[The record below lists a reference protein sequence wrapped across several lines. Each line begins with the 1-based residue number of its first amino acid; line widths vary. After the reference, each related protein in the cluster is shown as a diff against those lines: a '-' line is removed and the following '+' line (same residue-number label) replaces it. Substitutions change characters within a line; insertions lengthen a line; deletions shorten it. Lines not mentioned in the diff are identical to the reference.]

1 MKTDKPLIA
10 IACGGT
16 GGHLFPG
23 MTIGREFVRRGCD
36 VTLLVSPKEV
46 DQLAVRCVSDM
57 SVVTL
62 PSVALQGRNYLKF
75 IRSLRGS
82 IREARRLFRQRRPA
96 AVISMGGFTAAA
108 PVMAGKLSR
117 AKLFLHESNA
127 IPGRANRYLAPWVN
141 RAFVGFRESVG
152 RLKARDVTISGTPV
166 RDQFQ
171 SVVVPTC
178 RRVLGLNQD
187 RRTLLIMGGSQGATA
202 INELLMKSMPQLRKR
217 LPDWQYCWLTGA
229 NDAERVRGFCRENK
243 VPAVVRRFLPEM
255 ELAYGSATVTIGRS
269 GAASLA
275 ELAAMKVPSILV
287 PLPSSADNH
296 QHHNALNFERTGA
309 ARLLD
314 QKTATPKQLEE
325 LVVELGCDEQ
335 VRYSMSEALSHWHRK
350 DAAEL
355 ICARVLHAIGHR
367 AGADADDFSETEF
380 DEPSLNEMGGA
391 LRLVAS

>member
-1 MKTDKPLIA
+1 MKTEKPLIA

-23 MTIGREFVRRGCD
+23 LTIGREFVRRGCD

-46 DQLAVRCVSDM
+46 DQIAVRCVTDM
-57 SVVTL
+57 DVVTL

-75 IRSLRGS
+75 IRSLRS
-82 IREARRLFRQRRPA
+82 SVREARRLFKHRRPA
-96 AVISMGGFTAAA
+96 AVFSMGGFTAAA

-141 RAFVGFRESVG
+141 RAFVGFREAVAN
-152 RLKARDVTISGTPV
+152 LKAREVTISGTPV
-166 RDQFQ
+166 REQFQ

-178 RRVLGLNQD
+178 RRVLGLAED

-202 INELLMKSMPQLRKR
+202 INELLMKSMPLLRKR
-217 LPDWQYCWLTGA
+217 LPVWQYCWLTGA
-229 NDAERVRGFCRENK
+229 NDAERVRDYCRESK

-275 ELAAMKVPSILV
+275 ESAAMKVPSILV

-296 QHHNALNFERTGA
+296 QQHNALNFERTGA
-309 ARLLD
+309 ARLLE
-314 QKTATPKQLEE
+314 QKTASPEQL
-325 LVVELGCDEQ
+325 VDWVAELGSDDAA
-335 VRYSMSEALSHWHRK
+335 RTLMSDALGHWHRE

-355 ICARVLHAIGHR
+355 ICSRVLHAIGHGVS
-367 AGADADDFSETEF
+367 AGDVSDIENDEASLTERG
-380 DEPSLNEMGGA
+380 ST